1 MVVLI
6 GAIVAIVV
14 IVVFSI
20 VLVTRY
26 YHRVSPSEVMVIYG
40 REGKDRLLTNGGG
53 WVWPFIEAYKTLD
66 LRIITIKTEK
76 DEVYTNSGVPI
87 RLDWVA
93 QVQLDSTDAGL
104 KTASKAF
111 LEKTDDAIRLI
122 IEETL
127 SANFRAIVGQMTVE
141 GIHRDRD
148 EFVQRVQDLASDDVA
163 AMGVRIIS
171 MGIEEI
177 TDDQGYLEAMAAPQI
192 AAVKRDARIAE
203 AEADRQAR
211 VKAAEAKQAAEQA
224 ELNSEREILAEQEA
238 LQLRNVEI
246 RRKVG
251 LEQASA
257 DREVQKEKAL
267 AVEQRQ
273 EAEVL
278 VPARATR
285 DATEIKAEGERRR
298 IEIEA
303 TAKATATKTNAEA
316 NADAV
321 SKQGFADAEAH
332 RAMREAEAAGERA
345 KLLAEAEG
353 RREIAAASAAEGEIN
368 LRQFVIEQVTLADIE
383 KVKAVSNAM
392 AGLGNNVRI
401 VQFGDSGNGGAGTG
415 NTLLDMLMNIPEVSQ
430 MFMAKTEALT
440 GEDFELTLKKAS
452 QLFNSLKTMDT
463 ESDQLIDSDN
473 EVDIIIPDVDEP
485 QPPMPPE
492 LPEA

>member
-14 IVVFSI
+14 IVIFAI
-20 VLVTRY
+20 ILVTRY

-40 REGKDRLLTNGGG
+40 RVGKDRLLTNGGG
-53 WVWPFIEAYKTLD
+53 WVLPFLEAYKTLD

-111 LEKTDDAIRLI
+111 LEKTDNAIRLI

-224 ELNSEREILAEQEA
+224 ELNSDREILAEQEA
-238 LQLRNVEI
+238 LQLRNVEV

-251 LEQASA
+251 LEQATA

-303 TAKATATKTNAEA
+303 SAKATATRTSAEA

-368 LRQFVIEQVTLADIE
+368 LRQFIIEQVTLADIE

-401 VQFGDSGNGGAGTG
+401 VQFGDSGNGGSGTG

-463 ESDQLIDSDN
+463 DSAQMIDSDN
-473 EVDIIIPDVDEP
+473 EVDIIVPDVDEP
-485 QPPMPPE
+485 QAPMPPE

>member
-14 IVVFSI
+14 IVVFAI

-251 LEQASA
+251 LEQATA

-303 TAKATATKTNAEA
+303 SAKATATKTNAEA

-401 VQFGDSGNGGAGTG
+401 VQFGDSGNGGGTG

-463 ESDQLIDSDN
+463 ESAQLIDSDN
-473 EVDIIIPDVDEP
+473 EVDIIAPDVEEP